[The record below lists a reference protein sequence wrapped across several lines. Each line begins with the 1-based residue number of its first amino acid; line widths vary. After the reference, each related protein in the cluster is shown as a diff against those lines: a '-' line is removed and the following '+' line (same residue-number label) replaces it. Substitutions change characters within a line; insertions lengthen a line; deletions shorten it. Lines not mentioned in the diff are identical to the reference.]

1 MSLKTHQLK
10 IEYCVQSEIIYIVVK
25 KTTVLYLKLRERL
38 FFLCRLQHKTARADI
53 NCQLESFASSGLFLE
68 TIFSWIKGYS
78 NKI

>member
-38 FFLCRLQHKTARADI
+38 FFYFFSKKY
-53 NCQLESFASSGLFLE
+53 FLLNAFRQFLV
-68 TIFSWIKGYS
+68 TFSL
-78 NKI
+78 